1 MITERRTSR
10 NRGKWMPQDEALGLV
25 HRPHELGVEVDS
37 ERVVSYGPHKFCLD
51 FGLRFI
57 AL

>member
-1 MITERRTSR
+1 
-10 NRGKWMPQDEALGLV
+10 MPQDEALGLV